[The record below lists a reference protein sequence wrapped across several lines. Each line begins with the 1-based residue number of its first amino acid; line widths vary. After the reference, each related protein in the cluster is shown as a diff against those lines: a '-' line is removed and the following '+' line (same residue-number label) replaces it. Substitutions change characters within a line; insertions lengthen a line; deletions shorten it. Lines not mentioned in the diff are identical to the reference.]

1 MKDIQKIIDTFPDV
15 TKEDMEKRYQEYK
28 KLIEKEFEMQD
39 NCTTLLISIVPP
51 CATMKPID
59 LPINKLNKEI

>member
-28 KLIEKEFEMQD
+28 KLIEKEFEAPD
-39 NCTTLLISIVPP
+39 NCTTLPISIVPP